1 MSKTVKD
8 FLMRDYKDRLEGV
21 EDAVVVSIRGIPANE
36 NNELRTSLA
45 EKNISVMVVRNSLAR
60 TAFKDTTL
68 ENLSPVFE
76 GPSAL
81 AFGGETVIDVAR
93 EVVDW
98 AKKVEQLELKGA
110 VLDGELY
117 AGEEGVKQLSKFPTR
132 EEALAEAVTLIL
144 SPGRNLM
151 GAVTGPGAKLLAVVE
166 AIKTKLEDGEE
177 ITKAG

>member
-1 MSKTVKD
+1 MSKTVKN
-8 FLMRDYKDRLEGV
+8 FMMRDYLERLEGV
-21 EDAVVVSIRGIPANE
+21 EDAVVVSIRGVPANQ

-45 EKNISVMVVRNSLAR
+45 EKEISVMVVRNSLAKN
-60 TAFKDTTL
+60 ALKDRSL
-68 ENLSPVFE
+68 GNLAPVLD

-93 EVVDW
+93 ELVAW
-98 AKKVEQLELKGA
+98 AKKVDHLELKGA

-117 AGEEGVKQLSKFPTR
+117 AGADGVERLSKFPTR
-132 EEALAEAVTLIL
+132 EEALSDAVTLIL

-151 GAVTGPGAKLLAVVE
+151 GAVTGPGSKLLAVVE